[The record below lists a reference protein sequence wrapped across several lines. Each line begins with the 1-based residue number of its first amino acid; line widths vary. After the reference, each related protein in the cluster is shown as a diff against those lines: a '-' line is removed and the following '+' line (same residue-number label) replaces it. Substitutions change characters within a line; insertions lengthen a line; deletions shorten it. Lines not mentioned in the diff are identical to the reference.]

1 MCAVPAEVHTALS
14 NADAASADLMFM
26 IAAVRSSLQT
36 AAEQSNNDAE
46 GAERSAAQMTARMP
60 ATARH
65 SREDAVKWRPRAIIM
80 TFGRARMRK
89 AGFLGT
95 QGAVI

>member
-65 SREDAVKWRPRAIIM
+65 SREDAVKWRPESDNNENGPCETVA
-80 TFGRARMRK
+80 
-89 AGFLGT
+89 FLCLVLT
-95 QGAVI
+95 W